1 AFGQGLL
8 QSGLQDHRGQ
18 VPHGLAPSEA
28 TRSRQNIV
36 HVALMRNMSSRNVTA
51 PLAVESYCVNSGV
64 LQFMHM
70 F

>member
-1 AFGQGLL
+1 
-8 QSGLQDHRGQ
+8 
-18 VPHGLAPSEA
+18 LAPSEA